1 MSEINLNRQISQ
13 NTESSNIETKNVP
26 KVFYCE
32 LCDNVSPKL
41 SQYLTH
47 ERSSNHIQSC
57 MKYRQEICKDKK
69 QLESMEK
76 IIKEKMGLQ
85 FKNGNELLQTILSL
99 MCKQRLTSSQVK
111 EARDRKKIEDERRDY
126 ASGKNIEQEKKSQN
140 LNN

>member
-1 MSEINLNRQISQ
+1 MTTD
-13 NTESSNIETKNVP
+13 TEQ

-69 QLESMEK
+69 QLEAMEK

-85 FKNGNELLQTILSL
+85 FKNGNELLQSIISL

-111 EARDRKKIEDERRDY
+111 EARDRKKIEEESKKQQSSSTDE
-126 ASGKNIEQEKKSQN
+126 SKLSQEQQKV
-140 LNN
+140 

>member
-1 MSEINLNRQISQ
+1 MNSD
-13 NTESSNIETKNVP
+13 IEQ

-69 QLESMEK
+69 QLEAMEK

-85 FKNGNELLQTILSL
+85 FKNGNELLQSIISL

-111 EARDRKKIEDERRDY
+111 EARDRKKIEEER
-126 ASGKNIEQEKKSQN
+126 KKIEESKSHELNEK
-140 LNN
+140 

>member
-1 MSEINLNRQISQ
+1 MNELNLNRQISQ
-13 NTESSNIETKNVP
+13 NTQPAQIPSNNET

-32 LCDNVSPKL
+32 LCDHVSPKL

-69 QLESMEK
+69 QLEAMEK

-85 FKNGNELLQTILSL
+85 FKNGNELIHSIITL

-111 EARDRKKIEDERRDY
+111 EARDRKKIEEER
-126 ASGKNIEQEKKSQN
+126 KLQN
-140 LNN
+140 VENNQTK

>member
-1 MSEINLNRQISQ
+1 M
-13 NTESSNIETKNVP
+13 TTIENEL

-69 QLESMEK
+69 QLEAMEK

-85 FKNGNELLQTILSL
+85 FKNGNELLQSIISL
-99 MCKQRLTSSQVK
+99 MCKQHLTSTQVK
-111 EARDRKKIEDERRDY
+111 EARDRKKIEEER
-126 ASGKNIEQEKKSQN
+126 KKVEEENKKKSQN
-140 LNN
+140 VNN

>member
-1 MSEINLNRQISQ
+1 MTTD
-13 NTESSNIETKNVP
+13 TEQ

-57 MKYRQEICKDKK
+57 IKYRQEICKDKK
-69 QLESMEK
+69 QLEAMEK

-85 FKNGNELLQTILSL
+85 FKNGNELLQSILSL

-111 EARDRKKIEDERRDY
+111 EARDRKKIEEESKKQQSSSTDE
-126 ASGKNIEQEKKSQN
+126 SKLSQEQQKV
-140 LNN
+140 

>member
-1 MSEINLNRQISQ
+1 MSENTLNRQIYQNSNSY
-13 NTESSNIETKNVP
+13 NTETQNEP

-32 LCDNVSPKL
+32 LCDHVSPKL

-69 QLESMEK
+69 QLEAMEK

-85 FKNGNELLQTILSL
+85 FKNGNELLQTIITL
-99 MCKQRLTSSQVK
+99 MCKQSLTSSQIK
-111 EARDRKKIEDERRDY
+111 EARDRKKIEDE
-126 ASGKNIEQEKKSQN
+126 SKK
-140 LNN
+140 LEEERKKTI

>member
-1 MSEINLNRQISQ
+1 M
-13 NTESSNIETKNVP
+13 NTENEA

-32 LCDNVSPKL
+32 LCDVVSPKL

-69 QLESMEK
+69 QLEAMEK
-76 IIKEKMGLQ
+76 IIREKMGLQ

-99 MCKQRLTSSQVK
+99 MCKQRITSSQVK
-111 EARDRKKIEDERRDY
+111 EARDRKKIEEER
-126 ASGKNIEQEKKSQN
+126 KKVEQEKKESQN
-140 LNN
+140 INN

>member
-1 MSEINLNRQISQ
+1 MTTD
-13 NTESSNIETKNVP
+13 TEQKI
-26 KVFYCE
+26 FYCE

-47 ERSSNHIQSC
+47 ERSYNHIQSC

-69 QLESMEK
+69 QLEAMEK

-85 FKNGNELLQTILSL
+85 FKNGNELLQSILSL

-111 EARDRKKIEDERRDY
+111 EARDRKKIEEERRDY
-126 ASGKNIEQEKKSQN
+126 VSGKKVEEENKKKYQN
-140 LNN
+140 VNN

>member
-1 MSEINLNRQISQ
+1 MNELTL
-13 NTESSNIETKNVP
+13 NTENQIES
-26 KVFYCE
+26 KVYYCE

-47 ERSSNHIQSC
+47 ERSSNHIQCC

-69 QLESMEK
+69 QLEAMEK

-85 FKNGNELLQTILSL
+85 FKNGNELLQSIISL

-111 EARDRKKIEDERRDY
+111 EARDRKKIEEER
-126 ASGKNIEQEKKSQN
+126 KKIEESKSHKLNEK
-140 LNN
+140 

>member
-1 MSEINLNRQISQ
+1 MSEITLNRQIYQNAQSS
-13 NTESSNIETKNVP
+13 NTENPNEK

-69 QLESMEK
+69 QLEAMEK

-111 EARDRKKIEDERRDY
+111 EARDRKKIEEERQKVVTGKKDE
-126 ASGKNIEQEKKSQN
+126 NV
-140 LNN
+140 NN